1 MTIKKMLGDWQ
12 SIEDDYPAY
21 IRVRATDEINA
32 VDVYVTK
39 NSEGPLGEADR
50 LTFELETH
58 ENLTFL
64 NEEQSL
70 RYVFSYYKRS
80 GGSFI
85 VGPQIQKR
93 QVQGV
98 LTFLSSEV

>member
-1 MTIKKMLGDWQ
+1 MITRH
-12 SIEDDYPAY
+12 

-32 VDVYVTK
+32 VDVYVTQT
-39 NSEGPLGEADR
+39 SEADR

-70 RYVFSYYKRS
+70 RYVFSYYEKERWIFYS
-80 GGSFI
+80 GNANPEATGTGRPYI
-85 VGPQIQKR
+85 LKQ
-93 QVQGV
+93 
-98 LTFLSSEV
+98 